1 VLSRTILSEH
11 EESSLKKHGKE
22 LPGIDQ
28 EEEKAD
34 VLIVEDNYELR
45 TFLARELGEKYTI
58 IHADNGKSGIELAFN
73 TIPDLIVSDILMPQS
88 SGIELCNVLKA
99 DIRTCHIP
107 IILLT
112 AKNTISDQIEG
123 VEVGADAYITKPF
136 NMQFLVAK
144 INQLIQSR
152 RKLYAHFSQD
162 VYIMPNKMAD
172 NELDQ
177 KFLQKTIDYI
187 IMNINDNSLNVEGL
201 AVEMNLSR
209 SNVYRKIKALT
220 GMTIIEF
227 IRIVRLKQAIK
238 LMEAKK
244 YTLAE
249 IAYQTGFTSPS
260 YFTKSFKDQYGKPP
274 SEYIAS

>member
-1 VLSRTILSEH
+1 
-11 EESSLKKHGKE
+11 
-22 LPGIDQ
+22 
-28 EEEKAD
+28 
-34 VLIVEDNYELR
+34 
-45 TFLARELGEKYTI
+45 
-58 IHADNGKSGIELAFN
+58 
-73 TIPDLIVSDILMPQS
+73 MPQC

-112 AKNTISDQIEG
+112 AKTTISDQIEG

-162 VYIMPNKMAD
+162 VYLMPNKMAD

-177 KFLQKTIDYI
+177 RFLQKTIDYI
-187 IMNINDNSLNVEGL
+187 VTNITDNTLNVEGL

-220 GMTIIEF
+220 GMTIIEL
-227 IRIVRLKQAIK
+227 IRIVRLKHAIK

-274 SEYIAS
+274 SEYLS